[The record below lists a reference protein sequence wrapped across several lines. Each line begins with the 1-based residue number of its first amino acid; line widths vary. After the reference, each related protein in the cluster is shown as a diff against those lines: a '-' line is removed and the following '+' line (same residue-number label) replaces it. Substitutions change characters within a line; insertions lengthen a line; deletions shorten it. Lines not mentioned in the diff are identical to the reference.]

1 MLLAVLALLAAPASP
16 SPAIAPLSSYDP
28 LSKGT
33 MGLSFGFPLGGFIAV
48 GNGSTVGVTYLIDNN
63 MAVRLDFGL
72 DAQLSPSGKP
82 VLFDISGSLRA
93 YQIRKGAAAMYFFP
107 QIGFSRVLDANLPPN
122 GVVNIT
128 LAGGIGAEYFFAD
141 RFSVGG
147 QLGVGLIFGN
157 IGGPAGSS
165 VSTTLTTSTS
175 GLFASVYF

>member
-16 SPAIAPLSSYDP
+16 SPAITPLSTFDP
-28 LSKGT
+28 LQRGS
-33 MGLSFGFPLGGFIAV
+33 MGLSFGFPLGGFIPV
-48 GNGSTVGVTYLIDNN
+48 GAGSTVGVTYLIENN

-93 YQIRKGAAAMYFFP
+93 YQIRKGSAAMYFFP
-107 QIGFSRVLDANLPPN
+107 QLGFARTLDNLNN
-122 GVVNIT
+122 GVVSIT
-128 LAGGIGAEYFFAD
+128 LAGGIGAEYFFTD

-147 QLGVGLIFGN
+147 QLGIGLIFGN

-165 VSTTLTTSTS
+165 VSTSITTSTS